1 MMFNLNIIGG
11 FVILCLAHCDAL
23 AVPNHYNTLGKP
35 YNTDQASD
43 YNRKASLIKSQEP
56 VQEPRLFQKD
66 FENAEDYQNTADDFD
81 LRQEEETA
89 LKYAYLLQL
98 LQEPTRDPLPVIYVE
113 SEQVTDNDYHDDVM
127 DKRSGR
133 YYRRYPW
140 KRQNTRYRT
149 YDADSKYMCV
159 PSREDVFRL
168 LLGLHAVSVSGDEQK
183 TVTFCSRKRPAKA
196 VFTNIR
202 FLG

>member
-1 MMFNLNIIGG
+1 MLMNQQNQQQRREIEDLE
-11 FVILCLAHCDAL
+11 DDE
-23 AVPNHYNTLGKP
+23 NTL
-35 YNTDQASD
+35 
-43 YNRKASLIKSQEP
+43 
-56 VQEPRLFQKD
+56 
-66 FENAEDYQNTADDFD
+66 DDFD
-81 LRQEEETA
+81 LRREEEIA
-89 LKYAYLLQL
+89 LKYAYLIQL
-98 LQEPTRDPLPVIYVE
+98 LQEPARDPLPVIYME
-113 SEQVTDNDYHDDVM
+113 SEQVADDDYHDEIM

>member
-1 MMFNLNIIGG
+1 MMINLSIIVG
-11 FVILCLAHCDAL
+11 FVILCLAHCDAI
-23 AVPNHYNTLGKP
+23 AVPNLPPAYNVDHTLDTHGKV
-35 YNTDQASD
+35 
-43 YNRKASLIKSQEP
+43 P
-56 VQEPRLFQKD
+56 VINL
-66 FENAEDYQNTADDFD
+66 QNQDNHLTRREINEYDDNQNLLDEFD
-81 LRQEEETA
+81 LRREEETA
-89 LKYAYLLQL
+89 LKYAYLIQL

-113 SEQVTDNDYHDDVM
+113 SEQVADDDYHDDVM

>member
-1 MMFNLNIIGG
+1 MINSSIIVG
-11 FVILCLAHCDAL
+11 FVILCLAYCDAIAL
-23 AVPNHYNTLGKP
+23 PNHYNMIQTYKSDPAPSSNGKP
-35 YNTDQASD
+35 P
-43 YNRKASLIKSQEP
+43 LIN
-56 VQEPRLFQKD
+56 VQNPGREDISHRGD
-66 FENAEDYQNTADDFD
+66 FDDSAEARNID
-81 LRQEEETA
+81 LRQEEEIA
-89 LKYAYLLQL
+89 LKYAYLIQL

-113 SEQVTDNDYHDDVM
+113 SEQVADDDYHDDVM
-127 DKRSGR
+127 EKRSGR

-140 KRQNTRYRT
+140 KRQNNRYRT